1 MMTIVGV
8 LHEAISVLED
18 AGSPSPRLDAEV
30 LLAACLQID
39 RLCFF
44 THAER
49 EIDAAAE
56 QVFAGWIQRRI
67 KGEPVSY
74 IVGMKEFWSLPFRVT
89 PAVLIPRPETE
100 VLVEEALAVMPTNPG
115 RPWRVLDVG
124 TGSGAI
130 AVALATECKNIQVT
144 ATDFSSEALTVAK
157 DNAERNGVTGRI
169 AFLQGDLF
177 EALTGRFDLIVS
189 NPPYISRSDF
199 DLLPPGIR
207 NYEPTGALLAGEDGT
222 DVHRKLI
229 DEGMAFLNRGG
240 WLFMEMGE
248 GQGAKLRTYLNEQ
261 DGYDTVDIRND
272 YGGVERVIK
281 ARRK

>member
-1 MMTIVGV
+1 MTIAGV
-8 LHEAISVLED
+8 LHEAISVLGD
-18 AGSPSPRLDAEV
+18 AGSPTPRLDAEV

-74 IVGMKEFWSLPFRVT
+74 IIGTKEFWSLPFQVT

-100 VLVEEALAVMPTNPG
+100 VLVEEALAVMPTRPG
-115 RPWRVLDVG
+115 RVWQVLDVG

-130 AVALATECKNIQVT
+130 AVALATECKDIQVT
-144 ATDFSSEALTVAK
+144 ATDLSREALAVAK
-157 DNAERNGVTGRI
+157 DNADRNGVTDRI

-177 EALTGRFDLIVS
+177 AAVTGLFDLIVS

-207 NYEPTGALLAGEDGT
+207 NYEPAGALQAGEDGT
-222 DVHRKLI
+222 EVHRKLI
-229 DEGMAFLNRGG
+229 DGGMAFLNSGG
-240 WLFMEMGE
+240 WLIMEMGE
-248 GQGAKLRTYLNEQ
+248 DQGTKLRTYLNEH
-261 DGYDTVDIRND
+261 DGYDTVVIRND

>member
-1 MMTIVGV
+1 MTIAGV
-8 LHEAISVLED
+8 LHEAISVLGD
-18 AGSPSPRLDAEV
+18 VGSPTPRLDAEV

-49 EIDAAAE
+49 EIDAAAA

-100 VLVEEALAVMPTNPG
+100 VLVEEVLAVIPKRAG
-115 RPWRVLDVG
+115 KVWQVLDVG

-130 AVALATECKNIQVT
+130 AVALATECENIQVT
-144 ATDFSSEALTVAK
+144 ATDLSWEALAVAK
-157 DNAERNGVTGRI
+157 DNADRNGVTDRI

-177 EALTGRFDLIVS
+177 EAVTGLFDLIVS

-207 NYEPTGALLAGEDGT
+207 NYEPAGALLAGEDGT
-222 DVHRKLI
+222 EVHRKLI
-229 DEGMAFLNRGG
+229 DGGLAFLKSGA
-240 WLFMEMGE
+240 WLLMEMGE
-248 GQGAKLRTYLNEQ
+248 DQGANLRTYLNEQ
-261 DGYDTVDIRND
+261 GGYDTVGIRND
-272 YGGVERVIK
+272 YGGAERVIK

>member
-1 MMTIVGV
+1 MTIAGV
-8 LHEAISVLED
+8 LHEAISVLGER
-18 AGSPSPRLDAEV
+18 GSPTPRLDAEV

-39 RLCFF
+39 RLHFF

-49 EIDAAAE
+49 EVDAAAA

-74 IVGMKEFWSLPFRVT
+74 IIGMKEFWSLPFRVT
-89 PAVLIPRPETE
+89 PSVLIPRPETE
-100 VLVEEALAVMPTNPG
+100 VLVEEALAVIPA
-115 RPWRVLDVG
+115 RPERACRVLDVG

-130 AVALATECKNIQVT
+130 AIALATERKEIQVT
-144 ATDFSSEALTVAK
+144 ATDLSREALAVAK
-157 DNAERNGVTGRI
+157 DNADWNGVKDRI

-177 EALTGRFDLIVS
+177 AAVTGPFDLIVS

-207 NYEPTGALLAGEDGT
+207 NYEPVWSLLAGADGT
-222 DVHRKLI
+222 EVHRKLI
-229 DEGMAFLNRGG
+229 DGGLAFLKSGG
-240 WLFMEMGE
+240 WLLMEMGE
-248 GQGAKLRTYLNEQ
+248 DQGANLRTYLNEQ
-261 DGYDTVDIRND
+261 GGYDTVGIRND
-272 YGGVERVIK
+272 YGGAERVIK